1 MLTARIRVFF
11 CKKNY
16 VFVKGI
22 TGSAAYWM
30 AASVSLQTKY
40 AAGAQ
45 HYEVHSTEPE
55 YLEIKSDLES
65 AGLVLKRLVKLT
77 HTILEEKFQ
86 TEADYLVKV
95 KPPGEQVF
103 SVSFCYIVM

>member
-1 MLTARIRVFF
+1 MAT
-11 CKKNY
+11 
-16 VFVKGI
+16 
-22 TGSAAYWM
+22 SA
-30 AASVSLQTKY
+30 SLHTKY

-103 SVSFCYIVM
+103 SIFKVFVIMVTWDFDLCY